1 MNGAFLHYFDQPSE
15 IQTHIP
21 CMHSLQMKQN
31 FLSPV
36 KHEELIPNHQNN
48 NCSWQLCSLNG
59 SGPSQN
65 AFSTKT
71 SELRTFFYFSILL

>member
-1 MNGAFLHYFDQPSE
+1 MNGAFLHYFDQPPE

-48 NCSWQLCSLNG
+48 NCS
-59 SGPSQN
+59 
-65 AFSTKT
+65 
-71 SELRTFFYFSILL
+71 